1 MLRSAPNTWIWKG
14 STLASDGAVIAKGEW
29 HPANSSLAI
38 GAVLR
43 EEGTLL
49 VAAEEERVLASAVLE
64 RAEISP
70 RVGSIPR
77 RVSFPDGSM
86 FETRDNDGIDTYLH
100 GKRGAGSGLIH
111 RLEQFHP
118 RLIVMTIAV
127 ILLAVSIYRFAVPV
141 LVEVAILVTPPFVPE
156 LIGSGTLASLD
167 RTILKPSELP
177 EGERQAISDGFAK
190 LAVHSKGGQE
200 AYQLYFRDGGVIG
213 PNAFALPDGSLILT
227 DDLVKLASGDR
238 EMVLGVLGHE
248 IAHVEGEHSLRQL
261 YRAAGVAALV
271 MLIAG
276 DVGSGVEDIL
286 TQGGALVALSYS
298 RAAEAEADRRS
309 VELMRAAGYDP
320 AALARFFAV
329 LEDKLGD
336 HEDANILSSH
346 PGTPQRQQDIRNY
359 AAELEGRLQ
368 AR

>member
-1 MLRSAPNTWIWKG
+1 MA
-14 STLASDGAVIAKGEW
+14 IATGEW
-29 HPANSSLAI
+29 HPANSSRAI
-38 GAVLR
+38 PAVLR
-43 EEGTLL
+43 EDGVLL
-49 VAAEEERVLASAVLE
+49 VAVEEGRVLASAVPE
-64 RAEISP
+64 RTEISP

-77 RVSFPDGSM
+77 RVSFPDGSV
-86 FETRDNDGIDTYLH
+86 FETRDNDGVDTYLR
-100 GKRGAGSGLIH
+100 GKRGPRSGLIH

-118 RLIVMTIAV
+118 RLILMTLAV
-127 ILLAVSIYRFAVPV
+127 ILLATTIYRFAVPV
-141 LVEVAILVTPPFVPE
+141 LVEVAVLVTPPFVPE

-177 EGERQAISDGFAK
+177 EGERQAISEGFSK
-190 LAVHSKGGQE
+190 LATHSKGGQG
-200 AYQLYFRDGGVIG
+200 AYDLYFRDGLIG

-227 DDLVKLASGDR
+227 DDLVKLANGDR
-238 EMVLGVLGHE
+238 EMILGVLGHE

-286 TQGGALVALSYS
+286 TQGAALVALSYS

-336 HEDANILSSH
+336 HKDASILSSH

>member
-1 MLRSAPNTWIWKG
+1 M
-14 STLASDGAVIAKGEW
+14 ASDGAVIAKGEW
-29 HPANSSLAI
+29 HPANSSRAVP
-38 GAVLR
+38 AVLR
-43 EEGTLL
+43 EEGPLL
-49 VAAEEERVLASAVLE
+49 VAAEEERVLASAVPE
-64 RAEISP
+64 RTGISS

-77 RVSFPDGSM
+77 RVSFPDGSV
-86 FETRDNDGIDTYLH
+86 FETRDNDGVDTYLR
-100 GKRGAGSGLIH
+100 GKRGARSGLVH

-118 RLIVMTIAV
+118 RLILMTLAV
-127 ILLAVSIYRFAVPV
+127 ILLATTIYRFAVPA
-141 LVEVAILVTPPFVPE
+141 LVEVAVLVTPPFVPE

-177 EGERQAISDGFAK
+177 EGERQAISEGFSK
-190 LAVHSKGGQE
+190 LAVHSKGGQG
-200 AYQLYFRDGGVIG
+200 AYDLYFRDGGVIG

-227 DDLVKLASGDR
+227 DALVKLANGDR
-238 EMVLGVLGHE
+238 EMILGVLGHE

-261 YRAAGVAALV
+261 YRAAGIAALV

-309 VELMRAAGYDP
+309 VELMRTAGYDP

-336 HEDANILSSH
+336 HGDANILSSH

-359 AAELEGRLQ
+359 AAELEGRPR

>member
-1 MLRSAPNTWIWKG
+1 M
-14 STLASDGAVIAKGEW
+14 ASEDMGIATGEW
-29 HPANSSLAI
+29 HPANSSRAI
-38 GAVLR
+38 PAVLR
-43 EEGTLL
+43 EDGILL
-49 VAAEEERVLASAVLE
+49 VAAEEERVLASAVPE
-64 RAEISP
+64 RTEISP

-77 RVSFPDGSM
+77 RVSFPDGSV
-86 FETRDNDGIDTYLH
+86 FETRDNDGIDTYLR
-100 GKRGAGSGLIH
+100 GKRGARSGLIH

-118 RLIVMTIAV
+118 RLILMTLAV
-127 ILLAVSIYRFAVPV
+127 ILLATTIYRFAVPV
-141 LVEVAILVTPPFVPE
+141 LVEVAVLVTPPFVPE

-177 EGERQAISDGFAK
+177 EGERQPISEGFSK
-190 LAVHSKGGQE
+190 LATHSKGGQG
-200 AYQLYFRDGGVIG
+200 AYDLYFRDGVIG

-227 DDLVKLASGDR
+227 DDLVKLANGDR
-238 EMVLGVLGHE
+238 EMILGVLGHE

-320 AALARFFAV
+320 AALARFFVV

-336 HEDANILSSH
+336 HGDASILSSH

-359 AAELEGRLQ
+359 AAELERRLQ

>member
-1 MLRSAPNTWIWKG
+1 MLRSVPNIWIWKG
-14 STLASDGAVIAKGEW
+14 STLVSEGAAIATGEW
-29 HPANSSLAI
+29 HPANSSRAVQ
-38 GAVLR
+38 AVLHQ
-43 EEGTLL
+43 EGVLL
-49 VAAEEERVLASAVLE
+49 VAAEEERVLASAVPE
-64 RAEISP
+64 RIEISP

-77 RVSFPDGSM
+77 RVRFPDGSV
-86 FETRDNDGIDTYLH
+86 FETRDNDGIDTYLR
-100 GKRGAGSGLIH
+100 GKRARSGLIH

-118 RLIVMTIAV
+118 RLILMALAV
-127 ILLAVSIYRFAVPV
+127 ILLATTIYRFAVPA
-141 LVEVAILVTPPFVPE
+141 LVEVAVLVTPPFVPE

-177 EGERQAISDGFAK
+177 EGERQAISQGFSK
-190 LAVHSKGGQE
+190 LAIHSKGGQG
-200 AYQLYFRDGGVIG
+200 AYQLYFRDGVIG

-227 DDLVKLASGDR
+227 DDLVKLANGDQQ
-238 EMVLGVLGHE
+238 MILGVLGHE
-248 IAHVEGEHSLRQL
+248 IAHVEGAHSLRQI

-329 LEDKLGD
+329 LEDKLQD
-336 HEDANILSSH
+336 HGDANILSSH
-346 PGTPQRQQDIRNY
+346 PGTPQRQRDIRNY
-359 AAELEGRLQ
+359 AAELEGRPQ

>member
-1 MLRSAPNTWIWKG
+1 MASESSA
-14 STLASDGAVIAKGEW
+14 IATGEW
-29 HPANSSLAI
+29 HPANSSRAVP
-38 GAVLR
+38 AVLR
-43 EEGTLL
+43 EEGVLL
-49 VAAEEERVLASAVLE
+49 VAVEEGRTLASAVPE
-64 RAEISP
+64 RIEISP

-77 RVSFPDGSM
+77 RVRFPDGSV
-86 FETRDNDGIDTYLH
+86 FETRDNDGVDGYLRVR
-100 GKRGAGSGLIH
+100 RGPRSGLLH
-111 RLEQFHP
+111 RLEKFHP
-118 RLIVMTIAV
+118 RLILMTLAV
-127 ILLAVSIYRFAVPV
+127 ILLATTIYRFAVPV
-141 LVEVAILVTPPFVPE
+141 LVEVAVLVTPPFVPD

-167 RTILKPSELP
+167 RTILKPSDLP
-177 EGERQAISDGFAK
+177 EGERQAISEGFSK
-190 LAVHSKGGQE
+190 LAAQSKGGQG
-200 AYQLYFRDGGVIG
+200 AYRLNFRDGGVIG

-227 DDLVKLASGDR
+227 DDLVKLANGDR
-238 EMVLGVLGHE
+238 EMILGVLGHE

-286 TQGGALVALSYS
+286 TQGGALLALSYS

-320 AALARFFAV
+320 VALARFFAV

-336 HEDANILSSH
+336 HRDASILSSH

-359 AAELEGRLQ
+359 AAQSGGRLQ

>member
-1 MLRSAPNTWIWKG
+1 
-14 STLASDGAVIAKGEW
+14 LASDGAVIAKGEW
-29 HPANSSLAI
+29 HPANSSRAVP
-38 GAVLR
+38 AVLR
-43 EEGTLL
+43 EEGALL
-49 VAAEEERVLASAVLE
+49 LAVEEGRVLASAVPE
-64 RAEISP
+64 RIEISP

-77 RVSFPDGSM
+77 RVSFPDGSV
-86 FETRDNDGIDTYLH
+86 FETRDNDGVDTYLR
-100 GKRGAGSGLIH
+100 GKRGARSGLLH

-118 RLIVMTIAV
+118 RLILMALAV
-127 ILLAVSIYRFAVPV
+127 ILLATTIYRFAVPA
-141 LVEVAILVTPPFVPE
+141 LVEVAVLVTPPFVPE

-177 EGERQAISDGFAK
+177 DGERQAISEGFSK
-190 LAVHSKGGQE
+190 LAAHSKSGQG
-200 AYQLYFRDGGVIG
+200 AYDLYFRDGGMIG

-227 DDLVKLASGDR
+227 DALVKLANGDR
-238 EMVLGVLGHE
+238 EMILGVLGHE
-248 IAHVEGEHSLRQL
+248 IAHVEGEHSLRQI
-261 YRAAGVAALV
+261 YRAAGIAALV

-298 RAAEAEADRRS
+298 RAAEADADRRS

-336 HEDANILSSH
+336 HGEANILSSH

-359 AAELEGRLQ
+359 AAELEGRPQ